1 MNCNLRSKYLVSLGV
16 LAFAMLFVGSVTSAQ
31 AAGGQ
36 EEQAT
41 LDRTDAQAVI
51 SGDDETTLVDAKTPD
66 KYTVCADAHG
76 MGNVIVNYDENSMNL
91 APGQCAHLEGAHI
104 SAKGES
110 GDTHTHVNAHAH
122 GHQGN

>member
-1 MNCNLRSKYLVSLGV
+1 MNSSLRNKYLLSLGL
-16 LAFAMLFVGSVTSAQ
+16 LASVMLFAGSMTSAQ
-31 AAGGQ
+31 AAGQ
-36 EEQAT
+36 AEQAA
-41 LDRTDAQAVI
+41 LDRTDAQATI
-51 SGDDETTLVDAKTPD
+51 SGEDETTLVDAKTPD

-104 SAKGES
+104 SAKGEN

>member
-1 MNCNLRSKYLVSLGV
+1 MNCRLRNKYLVSLGV
-16 LAFAMLFVGSVTSAQ
+16 LASAMLLAGTMTSAQ
-31 AAGGQ
+31 AAGQ
-36 EEQAT
+36 AEQAAY
-41 LDRTDAQAVI
+41 DRTDAQATI
-51 SGDDETTLVDAKTPD
+51 SGTDETTLVDAKTPD

-110 GDTHTHVNAHAH
+110 GDTHTHVNAHSH